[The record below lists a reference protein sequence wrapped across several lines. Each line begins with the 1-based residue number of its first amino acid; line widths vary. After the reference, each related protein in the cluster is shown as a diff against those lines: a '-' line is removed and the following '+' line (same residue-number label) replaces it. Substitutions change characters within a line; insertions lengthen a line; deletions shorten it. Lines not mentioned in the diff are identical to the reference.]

1 VSHPSNESSTPGTDP
16 GGAAGTDPG
25 SGPADETA
33 WTTPVVG
40 PEALAAALRSDDPP
54 VVLDVRW
61 RLGGPHGRA
70 DHLIGHV
77 PTAGFVDLDSE
88 LADPAGGGGPG
99 GRHPLPSAA
108 RLEKALRLCGVRG
121 SSRVV
126 AYDDGDGSVAARA
139 WWLLRWAGMPADRV
153 AVLDGGWAAWRAA
166 GLPFDTGPLAAQDG
180 TIVVRPGRMPVVD
193 ANGAAAV
200 ADVGVLLDA
209 RTAVRYRGEQEPV
222 DPRAG
227 HVPGAVSAPSAEHV
241 GSDGRWL
248 SREALAARFEEL
260 GVVRGRT
267 VGAYCGSGVTAA
279 SVVLALEYSGLRT
292 PERPA
297 SLYAGSWSD
306 WCSDRSRPVATG
318 PEPGGPDS

>member
-1 VSHPSNESSTPGTDP
+1 MVRVSKSSRSREPGRAP
-16 GGAAGTDPG
+16 GHAADQ
-25 SGPADETA
+25 EVE
-33 WTTPVVG
+33 WTTPVVS
-40 PEALAAALRSDDPP
+40 PAAVAAALGSADPP

-70 DHLIGHV
+70 DHLAGHV

-88 LADPAGGGGPG
+88 LADPPGAVG

-108 RLEKALRLCGVRG
+108 RLERALRLCGVRG

-139 WWLLRWAGMPADRV
+139 WWLLRWAGLPADRV
-153 AVLDGGWAAWRAA
+153 AVLDGGWAAWRAD
-166 GLPFDTGPLAAQDG
+166 GLPQDTGPLAPQDG
-180 TIVVRPGRMPVVD
+180 TIVVRPGRMPVMD
-193 ANGAAAV
+193 AQGAAAV

-209 RTAVRYRGEQEPV
+209 RAPVRYRGEREPV

-227 HVPGAVSAPSAEHV
+227 HVPGAVNAPSAGHV
-241 GSDGRWL
+241 GPDGRWL
-248 SREALAARFEEL
+248 PRAELAERFRSL
-260 GVVRGRT
+260 GVREGRT

-279 SVVLALEYSGLRT
+279 SVVLALEYAGLRS

-297 SLYAGSWSD
+297 ALYAGSWSD
-306 WCSDRSRPVATG
+306 WCSDRARPVATG
-318 PEPGGPDS
+318 AEPGEPVAW